1 MTRILVAA
9 HTGSKAQE
17 CRDWLHDRNIITEKD
32 PQYDWITSSF
42 DPDWITATFGPD
54 QDNDAVM
61 FRMKF
66 DATPIT
72 AFNEEC
78 IIEHQKEM
86 AEYQKICAISPAQAA
101 MHGRLYKRLEN
112 DISNLRARETESV
125 EEMMAIHESS
135 RLSRNAKVTI
145 HPPGFRR

>member
-72 AFNEEC
+72 AFIEEC
-78 IIEHQKEM
+78 IVEHQKEVVK
-86 AEYQKICAISPAQAA
+86 YQQICAVQPAQAA
-101 MHGRLYKRLEN
+101 MHRRLYANLE
-112 DISNLRARETESV
+112 DHISNLRARETESV
-125 EEMMAIHESS
+125 EEFETALQSS
-135 RLSRNAKVTI
+135 RCTANA
-145 HPPGFRR
+145 G